1 MVLIYQRNIQGILQQ
16 HLGRRVSERLHSQ
29 SSITGSF
36 PHGPRLS
43 LELVELLYQ
52 SSEGL
57 IPSLE
62 GTSSD
67 DVEARVTLIT
77 VNVEIISS
85 KVRIE
90 HMTSEAL
97 RLY

>member
-1 MVLIYQRNIQGILQQ
+1 MSQ
-16 HLGRRVSERLHSQ
+16 RLHSQ

-67 DVEARVTLIT
+67 DVEARVTLIK

>member
-1 MVLIYQRNIQGILQQ
+1 MSQ
-16 HLGRRVSERLHSQ
+16 RLHSQ

-36 PHGPRLS
+36 PHEPRLL

>member
-1 MVLIYQRNIQGILQQ
+1 M
-16 HLGRRVSERLHSQ
+16 
-29 SSITGSF
+29 
-36 PHGPRLS
+36 
-43 LELVELLYQ
+43 LYQ